1 VTGMADCK
9 ICAKQ
14 DDCPFAI
21 SSDII
26 CSSYKQRSMSNADRI
41 RAMSDE
47 ELAKWMVEV
56 CCIDSPFGC
65 PVFDP
70 AIDKDTSCR
79 TLWLDWLKSPAE
91 TEGE

>member
-1 VTGMADCK
+1 MADCK

-26 CSSYKQRSMSNADRI
+26 CSSYKQRSLTNADRI
-41 RAMSDE
+41 RALSDE
-47 ELAKWMVEV
+47 ELAEYLSKVQGDIFRGEMRLTHQW
-56 CCIDSPFGC
+56 I
-65 PVFDP
+65 
-70 AIDKDTSCR
+70 
-79 TLWLDWLKSPAE
+79 DWLKSPAK